1 MNDFENIVEH
11 VFARYIWALRKY
23 SKELEN
29 LLRFELES
37 LCFAPH
43 QRTPWNP
50 AARVSFAAMS
60 SAAGSSNRGLSQSP
74 EQSAACFG
82 TDSESICK
90 AMEKIASYARQ
101 TLVDCAE
108 QASIRNNMLKTH
120 ELLEEPLENSKIA
133 KAYDMIYTAKQ
144 CNIVPVGF
152 KNNVKQAALIIRE
165 LLVLNRCSSL
175 KHVDSNDFEN
185 AMADVFGRPLD
196 SELMS
201 QFALAFSTIIRLGK
215 DWEEFQKAAPKIF
228 GRHLSSDDMRLLFGV
243 YCHCA
248 VASPNYSSKAQVR
261 NRSSRQGKK
270 KPATQG
276 PADSVAN
283 LKDGVGQRC
292 GAQVVDSGHVEHPP
306 EEPRFIPLPGDER
319 AVICRKFLEE

>member
-23 SKELEN
+23 SQELEN

-50 AARVSFAAMS
+50 AAWVSFAAMS

-120 ELLEEPLENSKIA
+120 ELLEEPLENSQIV
-133 KAYDMIYTAKQ
+133 TA
-144 CNIVPVGF
+144 
-152 KNNVKQAALIIRE
+152 
-165 LLVLNRCSSL
+165 
-175 KHVDSNDFEN
+175 
-185 AMADVFGRPLD
+185 
-196 SELMS
+196 
-201 QFALAFSTIIRLGK
+201 
-215 DWEEFQKAAPKIF
+215 
-228 GRHLSSDDMRLLFGV
+228 
-243 YCHCA
+243 
-248 VASPNYSSKAQVR
+248 
-261 NRSSRQGKK
+261 
-270 KPATQG
+270 
-276 PADSVAN
+276 
-283 LKDGVGQRC
+283 
-292 GAQVVDSGHVEHPP
+292 
-306 EEPRFIPLPGDER
+306 
-319 AVICRKFLEE
+319 